1 MRARNGG
8 DVETMFTFHTDAGH
22 GWLEVSG
29 TQLVTLGLSPRDF
42 TRYSYRS
49 ADGSRFYLEEDCD
62 AELFA
67 TRWRLHYS
75 GRTFGTVERH
85 ANGDSFIRDLPR
97 IHDLVESER

>member
-1 MRARNGG
+1 M
-8 DVETMFTFHTDAGH
+8 VEIVEMFTFHTDDGH

-49 ADGSRFYLEEDCD
+49 RDGSRFYLEEDCD

-75 GRTFGTVERH
+75 GREFGTVERN
-85 ANGDSFIRDLPR
+85 ANGSSFIRSLPR
-97 IHDLVESER
+97 IHDLAESER

>member
-1 MRARNGG
+1 MWRSKL
-8 DVETMFTFHTDAGH
+8 FTFHSDDGH

-29 TQLVTLGLSPRDF
+29 TQLVTLGLTPRDF

-49 ADGSRFYLEEDCD
+49 RDGSRYFLEEDCD

-75 GRTFGTVERH
+75 GREFGTVERH
-85 ANGDSFIRDLPR
+85 TAGSSFIRALPR
-97 IHDLVESER
+97 IHDLAESER